1 MVQNKNPLYI
11 RGVLYCIFRRSKI
24 LCDIVQ
30 NFQPQP
36 SAKDFKELSKIV
48 KYYAICYVRE
58 IGI

>member
-11 RGVLYCIFRRSKI
+11 RGVLYRIFRKSKI

-36 SAKDFKELSKIV
+36 TAKNFKKNGYLDIN
-48 KYYAICYVRE
+48 
-58 IGI
+58 